1 MAFTDYLHSNFLTVF
16 IMVISVLSARNRR
29 KVSPLILP
37 FQDKKMTPSSRM
49 PALFLGHGS
58 PMNVLED
65 NRYTRA
71 WRELGETLPRPKA
84 IVMVSAH
91 WFTRG
96 TGVTAMEQPQTIHD
110 FGGFPQALYDTHYPA
125 PGSPALAQRVVDLLA
140 PLPVTLD
147 KDAWGFDH
155 GAWGVLIKMY
165 PQADIPLV
173 QLSIDST
180 KPPVWHYQMGCRL
193 AALRDEGVM
202 LVASGNVVHNLRTAR
217 WHGEGEPY
225 PWAESFNNF
234 VKENLTW
241 RGEAADHPLVNYLDH
256 PGGSLSNPTADHF
269 LPLLYAL
276 GTWDGTET
284 VSVPVDGLEMASL
297 SMLSVQVG

>member
-16 IMVISVLSARNRR
+16 ITVISVLSVCDKR
-29 KVSPLILP
+29 KVALLILP
-37 FQDKKMTPSSRM
+37 FQDIKMTASTRM

-110 FGGFPQALYDTHYPA
+110 FGGFPQALFDTHYPA

-140 PLPVTLD
+140 PVPVTLD

-180 KPPVWHYQMGCRL
+180 KPPVWHYQMGQRL

-225 PWAESFNNF
+225 VWAESFNNF

-241 RGEAADHPLVNYLDH
+241 RGEAAAHPLVNYLAH
-256 PGGSLSNPTADHF
+256 PGGSLSNPTAEHF
-269 LPLLYAL
+269 LPLLYTL
-276 GTWDGTET
+276 GAWDGSES
-284 VSVPVDGLEMASL
+284 VSIPVDGLEMASL